1 MTYPKARVDALTDGV
16 FGVAMTLLVLDVR
29 IPEHQVGNS
38 HELWAALG
46 HVARGMLPY
55 VISFFILGL
64 RWLSIASVPSR
75 AETVTHGYTRWWLA
89 NLFFVTLTPFTA
101 TLVARYPDFAPA
113 IWVYAANTAV
123 LCITSWLMDRQLVI
137 SGAAAGDERAMSE
150 RRSDLAAVFAVSVLV
165 CGIAALKPEK
175 ALLFYLLLLFRPL
188 LSKARGMGRSHHAKT
203 PSSQS

>member
-29 IPEHQVGNS
+29 IPEHQVSNS

-55 VISFFILGL
+55 IISFFILGL
-64 RWLSIASVPSR
+64 RWLSIASIPSR
-75 AETVTHGYTRWWLA
+75 AETVTRGYTRWWLA
-89 NLFFVTLTPFTA
+89 NLFFVTLTPFAT
-101 TLVARYPDFAPA
+101 TLVARYPGFTPA
-113 IWVYAANTAV
+113 VWIYAANTAV
-123 LCITSWLMDRQLVI
+123 LSATSWLMDRHLVTT
-137 SGAAAGDERAMSE
+137 GAVSGDERAVSE
-150 RRSDLAAVFAVSVLV
+150 RREGLAAVFMVSVLV

-188 LSKARGMGRSHHAKT
+188 LSKARKVRHSGHSEG
-203 PSSQS
+203 